1 MDGLTFTTLKADGRA
16 AKMGVLKGDVLFSVN
31 GETVE
36 TLRDIFRV
44 SRENDGEELTFS
56 LKRGAEKIT
65 AKMPKADLRR

>member
-1 MDGLTFTTLKADGRA
+1 MLLT
-16 AKMGVLKGDVLFSVN
+16 VN

-44 SRENDGEELTFS
+44 SRESDGEELTFS